1 MEQLFNM
8 EILKNLSVNPVMTMM
23 FFLAGYTATEKLK
36 IYMCMKIFHNN
47 KAYAVFIACIP
58 VAIIYLGTGFKW
70 EEVLGTYLFVNTFYS
85 HGLKQIKKIL
95 P

>member
-1 MEQLFNM
+1 MEEIFNL
-8 EILKNLSVNPVMTMM
+8 EILKNLSVNPVMTVM
-23 FFLAGYTATEKLK
+23 FFAAGYTATEKLNLHL
-36 IYMCMKIFHNN
+36 CFAIFQKN
-47 KAYAVFIACIP
+47 KAYSVFFACMPIAL
-58 VAIIYLGTGFKW
+58 IYFLNGFKW